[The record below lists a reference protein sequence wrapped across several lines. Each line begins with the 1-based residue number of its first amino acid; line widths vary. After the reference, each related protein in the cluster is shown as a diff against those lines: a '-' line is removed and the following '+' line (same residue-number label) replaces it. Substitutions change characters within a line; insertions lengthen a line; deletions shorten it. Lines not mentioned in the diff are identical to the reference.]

1 MRVDKAWI
9 SSALYCVHC
18 QFHGTM
24 YTVYTERGSDL
35 WKEPSIRS
43 RALFLDVAIWQPR
56 ARPSASRIRAFLPG
70 GGKAGKAQNT
80 KNMWGWS
87 TSTSCIHIN
96 SFSLWVSFDIIH
108 PLEKRSSTCTSLR
121 NINVLTGALYWNHLE
136 VIFLRGPG
144 QPSSPPGLLH
154 PRNLPEGIS
163 NMIIR
168 DSQICLTVCTIMAT
182 VNVWFILLLI
192 IAAVIRVAVTAF
204 CRFL

>member
-1 MRVDKAWI
+1 
-9 SSALYCVHC
+9 
-18 QFHGTM
+18 M

-70 GGKAGKAQNT
+70 GEGRKST
-80 KNMWGWS
+80 KYQKHVKLKHLNQLHSHKQFQFMS
-87 TSTSCIHIN
+87 Q
-96 SFSLWVSFDIIH
+96 FRYH
-108 PLEKRSSTCTSLR
+108 PPIRKQSSTCTGLR

-136 VIFLRGPG
+136 VIFLRGPR

-182 VNVWFILLLI
+182 VNV
-192 IAAVIRVAVTAF
+192 
-204 CRFL
+204 